1 MLAAHSFSHVAPAAL
16 VLSVSVAALSSS
28 GCSRP
33 SSSVAI
39 PEPVTTTLLT
49 RLGADTVAIEQY
61 SRSATHM
68 EGTVLTR
75 MPSTRLAS
83 YSVELGAG
91 GAPTSATRT
100 VRSADGAPISGGL
113 QSLSARFERDTVRIV
128 GHRSSGDTAVAVP
141 VRGAAIPAI
150 DGSYA
155 LYELAFARL
164 GAAGR
169 DSMSFAVVPLTLA
182 TAQPIPVS
190 MRVLGPDS
198 VRIRLFGMPFYAKHD
213 ARGALVGLDGSRTT
227 LKVRVDRVPSID
239 LRPIAQEWA
248 SRDRASGAPGIPSPR
263 DTVRA
268 EVGAA
273 HLWIDY
279 GRPSL
284 RGRDVWQRGVLGDTL
299 WRTGANEATQLHT
312 DADLLVGGATVQAG
326 TYSLW
331 TAASGGSYRLV
342 VNRQFGQWGTVY
354 DAARD
359 LVRIPLRESTP
370 SSPAERFTIDVAPQ
384 GAGSAMLELTW
395 GTKRLSVPIS
405 AR

>member
-1 MLAAHSFSHVAPAAL
+1 MLAAHSFSRVVEAALALGVFVAAPAIA
-16 VLSVSVAALSSS
+16 

-33 SSSVAI
+33 FAAVAM

-49 RLGADTVAIEQY
+49 RLGADTVAIEEY

-100 VRSADGAPISGGL
+100 VRSADGAPMAGGL
-113 QSLSARFERDTVRIV
+113 QSLSARFEPDAVRIV
-128 GHRSSGDTAVAVP
+128 GHRSTGDTAVAIPVHGAVVP
-141 VRGAAIPAI
+141 MI

-155 LYELAFARL
+155 LYELALARL

-169 DSMSFAVVPLTLA
+169 DSMSFSAVPLTLA
-182 TAQPIPVS
+182 GAQPIPISV
-190 MRVLGPDS
+190 RVLGPDS
-198 VRIRLFGMPFYAKHD
+198 VRIRFFGMPFYAKHD
-213 ARGALVGLDGSRTT
+213 ASGALVGLDGSRTT
-227 LKVRVDRVPSID
+227 LKVRVERVPPID

-248 SRDRASGAPGIPSPR
+248 SRDRASGALGIPSPR

-284 RGRDVWQRGVLGDTL
+284 RGRDVWQRGILGDTL
-299 WRTGANEATQLHT
+299 WRTGANAATQLHT
-312 DADLLVGGATVQAG
+312 DADLLIGGTTVPAG

-342 VNRQFGQWGTVY
+342 VNRQFGQWGTIY
-354 DAARD
+354 DVTRD
-359 LVRIPLRESTP
+359 LVRVPLRESTV

-384 GAGSAMLELTW
+384 GAGSAVLELTW
-395 GTKRLSVPIS
+395 GTKRLSVPI
-405 AR
+405 AAK

>member
-1 MLAAHSFSHVAPAAL
+1 MLAAHSFSRVVPAAL
-16 VLSVSVAALSSS
+16 LLGVSAAVLSTG
-28 GCSRP
+28 GCSGP
-33 SSSVAI
+33 SSTIAV
-39 PEPVTTTLLT
+39 PEPVTTTLFT
-49 RLGADTVAIEQY
+49 RLGADTVAIEEY

-75 MPSTRLAS
+75 MPSTRLAL
-83 YSVELGAG
+83 YSVELGAA
-91 GAPTSATRT
+91 GAPTSATLT
-100 VRSADGAPISGGL
+100 VRSADGAPMAGGL

-128 GHRSSGDTAVAVP
+128 GHRSAGDTAVAIP
-141 VRGAAIPAI
+141 VRGPAVPAI

-155 LYELAFARL
+155 LYELALARL

-169 DSMSFAVVPLTLA
+169 DSMSFSMVPLTLA
-182 TAQPIPVS
+182 TRQRIPISV
-190 MRVLGPDS
+190 RVLGPDS

-227 LKVRVDRVPSID
+227 LKVRVERVPSID
-239 LRPIAQEWA
+239 LRPITQEWA

-268 EVGAA
+268 DVGAA

-299 WRTGANEATQLHT
+299 WRTGANAATQLHT
-312 DADLLVGGATVQAG
+312 DADLLVGNATVPAG
-326 TYSLW
+326 TYTLW

-359 LVRIPLRESTP
+359 LVRVLLRESTVD
-370 SSPAERFTIDVAPQ
+370 SPAERFTIEVAPQ
-384 GAGSAMLELTW
+384 GTGSAMLELTW
-395 GTKRLSVPIS
+395 GTKRLSVPI
-405 AR
+405 AAK